1 MFSHPQFQVAS
12 QLLIG
17 LMFQG
22 PSRQLG
28 DRVEDVRHALE
39 VSAELIRQWEEDQPG
54 SFAHQ
59 MGKRLQRYTLSPA
72 KPILRFRGAKM
83 ATSSPSSS
91 SLGLSVPLS
100 LFQTRGLV
108 ATMCS
113 STRPM
118 ASRSFDHSC
127 SV

>member
-39 VSAELIRQWEEDQPG
+39 VSAELIRQWEEDQP
-54 SFAHQ
+54 
-59 MGKRLQRYTLSPA
+59 
-72 KPILRFRGAKM
+72 RGAKFTPPTPVPHTRTRE
-83 ATSSPSSS
+83 AVVDRTFIPTEEWRRNRAKKSTSPSVSRHS
-91 SLGLSVPLS
+91 GPSV
-100 LFQTRGLV
+100 
-108 ATMCS
+108 
-113 STRPM
+113 
-118 ASRSFDHSC
+118 H
-127 SV
+127 

>member
-39 VSAELIRQWEEDQPG
+39 VSAELIRQWEEG
-54 SFAHQ
+54 C
-59 MGKRLQRYTLSPA
+59 SPVSRTTA
-72 KPILRFRGAKM
+72 NFRRA
-83 ATSSPSSS
+83 SS
-91 SLGLSVPLS
+91 
-100 LFQTRGLV
+100 
-108 ATMCS
+108 
-113 STRPM
+113 
-118 ASRSFDHSC
+118 
-127 SV
+127 

>member
-39 VSAELIRQWEEDQPG
+39 VSAELIRQWEEDQPR
-54 SFAHQ
+54 A
-59 MGKRLQRYTLSPA
+59 A
-72 KPILRFRGAKM
+72 KFTPP
-83 ATSSPSSS
+83 TP
-91 SLGLSVPLS
+91 VP
-100 LFQTRGLV
+100 QTR
-108 ATMCS
+108 
-113 STRPM
+113 TREAVVDRTFIPTDEWRR
-118 ASRSFDHSC
+118 SRAKESAPP
-127 SV
+127 SVSRNSGPSVH

>member
-39 VSAELIRQWEEDQPG
+39 VSAELIRQWEEDQPRR
-54 SFAHQ
+54 
-59 MGKRLQRYTLSPA
+59 GKFTPPTPVPQTRTREAVVDRTFIPTDEWRRSRA
-72 KPILRFRGAKM
+72 KKS
-83 ATSSPSSS
+83 TSPS
-91 SLGLSVPLS
+91 V
-100 LFQTRGLV
+100 
-108 ATMCS
+108 
-113 STRPM
+113 
-118 ASRSFDHSC
+118 SRNSGPSIH
-127 SV
+127 

>member
-39 VSAELIRQWEEDQPG
+39 VSAELIRQWEEDQPRR
-54 SFAHQ
+54 
-59 MGKRLQRYTLSPA
+59 GKFTPPTPVPQTRTREAVVDRTFIPTDEWRRSRA
-72 KPILRFRGAKM
+72 KKS
-83 ATSSPSSS
+83 TSPS
-91 SLGLSVPLS
+91 
-100 LFQTRGLV
+100 T
-108 ATMCS
+108 
-113 STRPM
+113 
-118 ASRSFDHSC
+118 SRDSGPAIH
-127 SV
+127 

>member
-39 VSAELIRQWEEDQPG
+39 VSAELIRQWEEDQPRR
-54 SFAHQ
+54 
-59 MGKRLQRYTLSPA
+59 GKFTPPTPVPQTRTREAVVDRTFIPTDEWRRSRA
-72 KPILRFRGAKM
+72 KKS
-83 ATSSPSSS
+83 TSPSTS
-91 SLGLSVPLS
+91 
-100 LFQTRGLV
+100 RGSGP
-108 ATMCS
+108 AI
-113 STRPM
+113 
-118 ASRSFDHSC
+118 H
-127 SV
+127 